1 MKRSKWKGPFVQKIN
16 VLNEKMLELPRYF
29 EITLN
34 MVGKTCNVYSG
45 KEWLQLLLVEEMV
58 GYKLGEFVST
68 RKKFVF
74 KKKKK
79 NKLVWD
85 KKRILIFYG

>member
-16 VLNEKMLELPRYF
+16 LLNKKVLKLPRYL

-34 MVGKTCNVYSG
+34 MVGKTCSVYSG
-45 KEWLQLLLVEEMV
+45 KEWLQLLIVEEMV
-58 GYKLGEFVST
+58 SHKLGEFVFT
-68 RKKFVF
+68 RGNFVF

-79 NKLVWD
+79 
-85 KKRILIFYG
+85 